1 MTLTQ
6 LQCLV
11 ALAKLGS
18 FTEAAEE
25 LNLTQ
30 SAVSHALTAFEKELN
45 ITLIERNRKG
55 IITFTPVGKRILE
68 YARSIVSFAE
78 AIVQE
83 AKAEQGEITGK
94 LRIGYIPFIHAGM
107 LARIITVFQE
117 RYSNVEVVL
126 FEGNILEIEDWLK
139 QNIIDIGFL
148 LHPSVEKNSTW
159 ILTDELCILVPSGHH
174 LEARG
179 AITLSELEGEHFI
192 LSKDEC
198 SFDIMN
204 QSGSKEEKITPHVRF
219 RVQDSA
225 TIFAMVQEG
234 LGITLLPRMMLSNSL
249 EGTTVLSLDP
259 PQLLPIGMVIKS
271 QQRSSPAVQA
281 FIDVVSMVSTIGKE
295 SGGL

>member
-18 FTEAAEE
+18 FTEAAVQM
-25 LNLTQ
+25 NLTQ
-30 SAVSHALTAFEKELN
+30 SAVSHALTAFENELN
-45 ITLIERNRKG
+45 ITLIVRNRKG

-68 YARSIVSFAE
+68 YARSIVSYAE

-117 RYSNVEVVL
+117 RYPNVEVVL
-126 FEGNILEIEDWLK
+126 FEGTLLEIEDWLS
-139 QNIIDIGFL
+139 QNIIDAGFS
-148 LHPSVEKNSTW
+148 LHSSVEKNSTL
-159 ILTDELCILVPSGHH
+159 ILTDELCVLVPSGHH
-174 LEARG
+174 LKERG
-179 AITLSELEGEHFI
+179 SIALSELGAEHFI

-198 SFDIMN
+198 SFDIIN
-204 QSGSKEEKITPHVRF
+204 QSGPEKEKINPHVRF

-234 LGITLLPRMMLSNSL
+234 LGITLLPRMMLSNNL
-249 EGTTVLSLDP
+249 EGTTILSLDP
-259 PQLLPIGMVIKS
+259 PHLLPIGMVVKS

-281 FIDVVSMVSTIGKE
+281 FIDVVSMLATMGKDRGE
-295 SGGL
+295 L